1 MAQRRDAHHLPCR
14 HAAKRR
20 HAPTIHPNLT
30 GAHQAQQQALG
41 QRAKGGAHERK
52 ELAAV
57 VLRRHFQVAHALMM
71 LWFLL

>member
-20 HAPTIHPNLT
+20 HAPTIHPDLT

-41 QRAKGGAHERK
+41 QRAKDGAHERK
-52 ELAAV
+52 ELAPV
-57 VLRRHFQVAHALMM
+57 VLRRHLQMPYALM
-71 LWFLL
+71 LV